1 MAITN
6 GYCTL
11 AQLKSSLR
19 ITDSVDDE
27 LLELAIESASR
38 EIDQAC
44 ERFFY
49 QLDSQTRYYRA
60 LDPYLVETD
69 DIRSITSVKTSEGG
83 DGVYDTVWQ
92 PKDWQ
97 EEPLN
102 GYVSGIPH
110 PTTRLVAIDDYLWPV
125 DQSGEALVEIVGDFG
140 WESVPTAITQAT
152 VLLSARIYK
161 RNDSPL
167 GVAGIG
173 DLGVIRVGRLDPDV
187 QTLIHPFMKPRMA

>member
-1 MAITN
+1 MVTN

-11 AQLKSSLR
+11 NQLKASLR

-27 LLELAIESASR
+27 LLELAIEAASR
-38 EIDQAC
+38 EIDTAC

-49 QLDSQTRYYRA
+49 QLDGQTRYYTA
-60 LDPYLVETD
+60 TDPYVVETD

-92 PKDWQ
+92 TKDWQ

-102 GYVSGIPH
+102 GYVSGIAT
-110 PTTRLVAIDDYLWPV
+110 PTTRLRAIDDYLWPT
-125 DQSGEALVEIVGDFG
+125 DADGEALVQIVGDFG
-140 WESVPTAITQAT
+140 WDAVPTAITQAT
-152 VLLSARIYK
+152 VILAARIYK

-173 DLGVIRVGRLDPDV
+173 DMGVLRVSSVDPDV
-187 QTLIHPFMKPRMA
+187 RVLIQPFMKPRMG